1 MTIVVRPV
9 LRRVVVGLVAPVTI
23 ACVVRV
29 LLAQDAAQQPT
40 FRSGVEI
47 IQLDVSVLAK
57 DRTPVRG
64 LVAGDFTVLE
74 NGKPQRLVTLSSVEA
89 AERDPVRSAWMRYA
103 THDVAANDLADE
115 LGNGRLFAVVI
126 DDMNLPPDDPDILLT
141 ARSAARHVIDL
152 LGPSDRAAVVFAQDA
167 GKTQDF
173 TDDRGKL
180 IEAVDRLQPHAPFT
194 LEPTSSGLG
203 PGGADMSQ
211 RFSSLLARSPC
222 MRAEPAVA
230 ALDAVTSRLAT
241 VPGRRKTLFYVGLGV
256 SLGNRGSCD
265 SVITGAMRDIYRKA
279 QRANVNIHG
288 VDPGGFDGYRLY
300 LAQQTAAREQEAA
313 ISGRRLPPGNIRS
326 LRDFLKTMADNTG
339 GRAVV
344 ETDAIEPAIDRIFEE
359 DAAYYLLGYESSN
372 PSPDGKFRKIE
383 VTVNK
388 PDTVVRTR
396 SGYWAPDP
404 NGTDSRR
411 GDQTPSSA
419 ALTLTGLTMP
429 SAVPLRLSV
438 APVGRAAG
446 AGRLV
451 DVAVTLTVRWP
462 AVRTDVADTLR
473 IVRTIYDADGRA
485 SVPVQEAAAV
495 TVRPAGADETRVDF
509 QRRIALLPGRY
520 QLRFNVQS
528 TWMNQS
534 GTVYADVEVPD
545 PYRSPLA
552 LSSIVIGSGATPQAG
567 DPASTLPL
575 TPTTARDFSSG
586 QKVTAFLRVLQG
598 GDAPAV
604 PVQIATDVFD
614 AADASQFNQNTTI
627 AAEQFSPNRS
637 ADLQVEVPL
646 DRLRSGPYLL
656 SMTATLPG
664 GRKVRRDLVFRVR

>member
-1 MTIVVRPV
+1 
-9 LRRVVVGLVAPVTI
+9 
-23 ACVVRV
+23 
-29 LLAQDAAQQPT
+29 
-40 FRSGVEI
+40 
-47 IQLDVSVLAK
+47 
-57 DRTPVRG
+57 
-64 LVAGDFTVLE
+64 
-74 NGKPQRLVTLSSVEA
+74 
-89 AERDPVRSAWMRYA
+89 
-103 THDVAANDLADE
+103 
-115 LGNGRLFAVVI
+115 
-126 DDMNLPPDDPDILLT
+126 
-141 ARSAARHVIDL
+141 
-152 LGPSDRAAVVFAQDA
+152 
-167 GKTQDF
+167 
-173 TDDRGKL
+173 
-180 IEAVDRLQPHAPFT
+180 
-194 LEPTSSGLG
+194 
-203 PGGADMSQ
+203 
-211 RFSSLLARSPC
+211 
-222 MRAEPAVA
+222 
-230 ALDAVTSRLAT
+230 
-241 VPGRRKTLFYVGLGV
+241 
-256 SLGNRGSCD
+256 
-265 SVITGAMRDIYRKA
+265 
-279 QRANVNIHG
+279 
-288 VDPGGFDGYRLY
+288 
-300 LAQQTAAREQEAA
+300 
-313 ISGRRLPPGNIRS
+313 
-326 LRDFLKTMADNTG
+326 MA
-339 GRAVV
+339 
-344 ETDAIEPAIDRIFEE
+344 
-359 DAAYYLLGYESSN
+359 
-372 PSPDGKFRKIE
+372 
-383 VTVNK
+383 
-388 PDTVVRTR
+388 
-396 SGYWAPDP
+396 
-404 NGTDSRR
+404 
-411 GDQTPSSA
+411 
-419 ALTLTGLTMP
+419 

-485 SVPVQEAAAV
+485 SVPVQETAAV
-495 TVRPAGADETRVDF
+495 TVKPAGADETRVDF